1 MLTVIINREDL
12 NDNILNL
19 RDLNEINHMK
29 NVYRM
34 RENDLFRAIDGESEY
49 LFKIKKIENR
59 LIIGELIEKNEDY
72 YSKKTKVDIA
82 IGILK
87 SDKMDLVVQKL
98 TELGINKIIPLIT
111 KRNVVKIDK
120 KKDKWDK
127 VSKEALKQC
136 RGVKFIEISDPKSVT
151 EIEYNKYSKVIVFY
165 ENEEEKEI
173 GKISSNNDRI
183 LYIIGAEGG
192 FDKSE
197 IEYFIKEGASIV
209 TLGKRIL
216 RAETAAIVAGGII
229 LNEVH

>member
-173 GKISSNNDRI
+173 EKISSNNDRI